1 MVFLLLRMVIILQ
14 SGNISILH
22 TCIKQV
28 KKTLKMSID
37 FGKLNGENVYPLWML
52 VSATVILLW
61 DESSSPAGE
70 SSLPLCLERRESTLP
85 KVTTLLQSNLL
96 HWLGDLEKR
105 EPGLLTQL
113 ETTLKDSWV
122 SLVART
128 VKNLPAMQETQ
139 VPSLGWEA
147 PLEKGM
153 AIHSNILAWR
163 ITWTEKPGRLLSTG
177 SQRVGND
184 RATITHTVRRE
195 LRCWHGVAQ
204 WFLRHSF
211 TSGVIRTGF
220 DFILNALGDQWRV
233 RDVM

>member
-85 KVTTLLQSNLL
+85 KVTTLLHSNLL

-139 VPSLGWEA
+139 VPSLGWED
-147 PLEKGM
+147 PLKKGM
-153 AIHSNILAWR
+153 TIPVFLPEESHGQVSLVDYSPQCPKELD
-163 ITWTEKPGRLLSTG
+163 TTERLTLS
-177 SQRVGND
+177 
-184 RATITHTVRRE
+184 
-195 LRCWHGVAQ
+195 
-204 WFLRHSF
+204 
-211 TSGVIRTGF
+211 
-220 DFILNALGDQWRV
+220 LGTPS
-233 RDVM
+233 